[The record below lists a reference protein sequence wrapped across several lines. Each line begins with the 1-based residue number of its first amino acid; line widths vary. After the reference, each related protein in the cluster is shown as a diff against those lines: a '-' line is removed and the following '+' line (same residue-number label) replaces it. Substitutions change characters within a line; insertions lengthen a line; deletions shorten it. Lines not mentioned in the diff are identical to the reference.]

1 MNALGMLDP
10 KLDNPLDVLERET
23 KMREGLND
31 RDLWTG
37 DVLQI
42 ILRINGKCFSEAF
55 NRMMHVDLNLAL
67 YLMKFLKMSAS
78 DAMAKVTSN

>member
-10 KLDNPLDVLERET
+10 KLDNPLDVLEREM

-67 YLMKFLKMSAS
+67 YLMKFLRMSAS